1 MTASR
6 TPPEPINVLYRIK
19 RGLAGYVSYLAACEM
34 NESFSEY
41 VLYEPIL
48 RILTARHYA
57 VECEVVCPGIVQPSK
72 GDRKRLDFVATGR
85 SLEFALE
92 VKWARSSRLDVTKD
106 HEKLVAFR
114 EARGE
119 AGARA
124 FLCVFGKKSDV
135 AGVALS
141 PSAFPERG
149 GAVFAEFGVT
159 RYGCRVFEVSPDK
172 SVRRSAA
179 GAGKD
184 RRGRNAGV
192 TGMS

>member
-1 MTASR
+1 MTVTKA
-6 TPPEPINVLYRIK
+6 PAEPINVLYRIK

-57 VECEVVCPGIVQPSK
+57 VECEVECPGIVQPTK
-72 GDRKRLDFVATGR
+72 GDRKRLDFVANGP
-85 SLEFALE
+85 SLTFALE
-92 VKWARSSRLDVTKD
+92 VKWARSSRLDVAKD

-114 EARGE
+114 RAKKGT
-119 AGARA
+119 GARA

-135 AGVALS
+135 ADVTLS
-141 PSAFPERG
+141 PSGFQERG

-159 RYGCRVFEVSPDK
+159 RYGCRVFEVS
-172 SVRRSAA
+172 SN
-179 GAGKD
+179 G
-184 RRGRNAGV
+184 
-192 TGMS
+192 